1 MDSPNTFI
9 RGIKILEVE
18 NVKIYQVPNN
28 SSQLSNLTRGK
39 LYIYYFPEYDRYIFR
54 LNSFQYALSP
64 YLPILATLNV
74 EHGFRSYILP
84 NVGGHFVLKLK
95 TTPIPA
101 VIKNLETIL
110 ANYSQFSYQQGQE
123 KALEDQ
129 ANRRGDYNMNFDTG
143 YDGKHT
149 HPELET
155 RKPQPDNFVK
165 AENAVKLSGE
175 FLKQKFIKA
184 ANYLGGTM
192 TQQKGQAV
200 SEQNSN
206 QFYPKTIQE
215 LKGVSALDNE
225 LVDFKATIVQGLI
238 TQSNQIE
245 KEGVTTSTIIK
256 PKPAEKQQG
265 NWSELGTTTLSSAK
279 NIWSGMSEAATIL
292 SNAWRVK
299 KNNEKN
305 NQAGKPVQ
313 FENAGPA
320 QSSKPNEPSGGPGAQ
335 QVFKMSEPVQQQNQ
349 NPQSQPYVF
358 YEPKY
363 TKPPVIE
370 REEFSEQSVSHDDVN
385 LIHHEQEDT
394 GRKNI
399 YPRLETLNVE
409 GYPSYNPYKIGPM
422 PSDATYAR
430 VHDQMEHKEYAKT
443 TENYENSHY
452 SG

>member
-9 RGIKILEVE
+9 RGIKILDVE

-39 LYIYYFPEYDRYIFR
+39 LFIYYFPEYDRYILR

-84 NVGGHFVLKLK
+84 NIGGHYVLKLK

-129 ANRRGDYNMNFDTG
+129 ANRRGDYNMNFDTV

-175 FLKQKFIKA
+175 FVKQKLIKA
-184 ANYLGGTM
+184 ANYIGSTM
-192 TQQKGQAV
+192 ASQKGQVV

-225 LVDFKATIVQGLI
+225 LVDFKATIIQGLI
-238 TQSNQIE
+238 TLSNQIE

-256 PKPAEKQQG
+256 PKVPEKQQS
-265 NWSELGTTTLSSAK
+265 NWSELGTTTLHSAK

-292 SNAWRVK
+292 SNAWRIK
-299 KNNEKN
+299 QNNQKN

-313 FENAGPA
+313 FERIDPSAG
-320 QSSKPNEPSGGPGAQ
+320 SKSNEPSGGAQ
-335 QVFKMSEPVQQQNQ
+335 QVFKMNEPVQQQGANLNNQ
-349 NPQSQPYVF
+349 YQQQPQPYVF

-363 TKPPVIE
+363 TQPPVIE
-370 REEFSEQSVSHDDVN
+370 REEFYEESVSHDNSN
-385 LIHHEQEDT
+385 LFQNEDAE
-394 GRKNI
+394 RKNL
-399 YPRLETLNVE
+399 YPRLETLNVQN
-409 GYPSYNPYKIGPM
+409 YPSYNPYKIDAQ

-430 VHDQMEHKEYAKT
+430 VHDQMEYKQTKQ
-443 TENYENSHY
+443 TENYEYSH